1 MLGTEAC
8 EKVMEQVN
16 TVISGKEEVVKKV
29 MTAIIA
35 GGHIL
40 IEDIP
45 GVGKTTM
52 AKAFAKAMN
61 LDNKRIQFTTDV
73 MPSDITGFMMFDKKE
88 NDFVYKPGAAMCNLL
103 LADEINRTSSKT
115 QAALLEVMEER
126 RMTVDGMS
134 KEVPNPFIVIAT
146 QNPIGSV
153 GTSLLPESQLDR
165 FMFQIHMGYPD
176 AEQEMDMIQNRQH
189 SGDIIENVQG
199 IIGKEELIAMQQ
211 EAAKVFVHRN
221 IIKYVVDIAN
231 ITRNHDSITLG
242 LSPRGTLAIV
252 NAAKALAYIEG
263 RDYVVPDDVKNVICD
278 AANHRIV
285 LSPKGK
291 TQGIKVNDLI
301 MEIVRQVPVEKK
313 R

>member
-1 MLGTEAC
+1 MTGHEKC
-8 EKVMEQVN
+8 EKIMEQVN
-16 TVISGKEEVVKKV
+16 SVISGKEEVVKKV

-73 MPSDITGFMMFDKKE
+73 MPSDITGFMMYDKKS

-115 QAALLEVMEER
+115 QSALLEVMEER
-126 RMTVDGMS
+126 RMTVDGES
-134 KEVPNPFIVIAT
+134 KDVPNPFVVIAT

-153 GTSLLPESQLDR
+153 GTSALPESQLDR
-165 FMFQIHMGYPD
+165 FMFQISMGYPSED
-176 AEQEMDMIQNRQH
+176 QEIDMIFNRQK
-189 SGDIIENVQG
+189 SGDIINNVQG
-199 IIGKEELIAMQQ
+199 IIGKEDLLNMQQ
-211 EAAKVFVHRN
+211 EAAGVFVHTSV
-221 IIKYVVDIAN
+221 IKYVVDIAGV
-231 ITRNHDSITLG
+231 TRQHEQIALG
-242 LSPRGTLAIV
+242 ISPRGTLAIV

-291 TQGIKVNDLI
+291 TQGVKVQELI
-301 MEIVRQVPVEKK
+301 MEIVKQVPVEKRK
-313 R
+313 